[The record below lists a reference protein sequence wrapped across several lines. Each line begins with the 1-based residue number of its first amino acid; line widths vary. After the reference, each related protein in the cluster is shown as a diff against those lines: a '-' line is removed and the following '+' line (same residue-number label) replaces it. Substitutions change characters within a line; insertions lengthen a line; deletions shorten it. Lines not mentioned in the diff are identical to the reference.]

1 MRSHC
6 EQNTELVTRSTFP
19 HLIRNSYQY
28 FTSYGQSEQRSRVK
42 PHHLLGAAAMALI
55 LANNATAHH
64 SFAMFDQTKTL
75 TLNGTV
81 KSWQWTNPHTWL
93 VVTVKDDKGE
103 VQEWNIEGQSPSVL
117 RGEQGYSRDI
127 MKPGDKVI
135 VRIHPRGDGTLGG
148 SLMGVT
154 DPSGKAL
161 NQPVQN

>member
-1 MRSHC
+1 M
-6 EQNTELVTRSTFP
+6 
-19 HLIRNSYQY
+19 
-28 FTSYGQSEQRSRVK
+28 K
-42 PHHLLGAAAMALI
+42 PHHLFGAAAMALI
-55 LANNATAHH
+55 LANSATAHH

-148 SLMGVT
+148 SLMGVS
-154 DPSGKAL
+154 DSSGKAL
-161 NQPVQN
+161 TQPAQN